1 MARRAIVRRKEGF
14 LEAVTTSVGSA
25 VYNFI
30 NDTVSLATS
39 RVNTSVEDV
48 MDTVQVRAVELQSKL
63 LHKLAMG
70 LVFATAGL
78 FIVLA
83 LFYYLTQHL
92 GVSKALVF
100 GILGITLLIVGFIL
114 KSRTRG

>member
-1 MARRAIVRRKEGF
+1 MARRAIVPRREGF
-14 LEAVTTSVGSA
+14 FEALSTSIGA
-25 VYNFI
+25 ATYGFI
-30 NDTVSLATS
+30 SDAVSLVTN

-48 MDTVQVRAVELQSKL
+48 MDTVQVRAVELQKNL
-63 LHKLAMG
+63 LNRIAVG
-70 LVFATAGL
+70 LVYTVAGL

-83 LFYYLTQHL
+83 AFYYLTQHL

-100 GILGITLLIVGFIL
+100 GILGITLLIIGFIL